1 MQDYLRGENLM
12 LIFVCCAIAAE
23 DEDKYLSA
31 VIWENQQKAYDFTK
45 KILEMGYAPLTP
57 QLYLPK
63 YSDKAML
70 EDKCLK
76 AAVMQM
82 IKNCDEMWVFG
93 SLLTGAMK
101 LQLQCAVD
109 NCINLKFIF

>member
-1 MQDYLRGENLM
+1 M
-12 LIFVCCAIAAE
+12 LIFFCCAIAAE
-23 DEDKYLSA
+23 DDDKYISA
-31 VIWENQQKAYDFTK
+31 TIWENQQKAYDFTK
-45 KILEMGYAPLTP
+45 QVLDIGYAPLTP

-70 EDKCLK
+70 EDKCVQ

-93 SLLTGAMK
+93 LLLTQAMR
-101 LQLQCAVD
+101 LQLQYPIN
-109 NCINLKFIF
+109 NCVNLKFIF

>member
-1 MQDYLRGENLM
+1 M

-23 DEDKYLSA
+23 NEEKYLSA
-31 VIWENQQKAYDFTK
+31 VIWENQQKAYDYTEK
-45 KILEMGYAPLTP
+45 VLEMGFAPLTP

-93 SLLTGAMK
+93 CLITGAMR
-101 LQLQCAVD
+101 LQLQYAVE
-109 NCINLKFIF
+109 NSIKLKFIF